1 MAQNFTQTVFTGDRI
16 VHGCPYREEHPKFVI
31 QGWTETGEVCQIPM
45 GESLLSR
52 HMLLLGGIGTG
63 KSNAFNFLIN
73 RTLSNLTTND
83 VVLIFDTKG
92 DYFREF
98 HQPGDIVI
106 SNDER
111 ASGTNGANYWNIFE
125 ELMIDERVEENI
137 LEMAK
142 GFFYEK
148 IQSSTQPFFPNA
160 AKDLFSAMLLHL
172 IRTEKNESLRNNAS
186 LRQIFDQFSVEVMKK
201 ILRSH
206 PDLKAMESYI
216 ADERSGQTLGIV
228 AELQQMIREIFI
240 GNFAKRGDL
249 SIRKLIRQK
258 GGKVIFVEY
267 DLGIGSLLTPVYR
280 LLIDLAIKEALC
292 RKENEGNVYF
302 FIDEFRLLP
311 HLSHIDDGINFGR
324 SLGAKFFFGVQNID
338 QIADAYG
345 KDLAGSILS
354 GFGTMLAFRVND
366 AGSREFIK
374 QQYGRNMKLN
384 TFMSA
389 VSTRGIV
396 EQLTEGNVIEDVDI
410 NDLPVGWCLVRTP
423 GCMPFRFRF
432 PLYKTR

>member
-1 MAQNFTQTVFTGDRI
+1 MRKTAI
-16 VHGCPYREEHPKFVI
+16 I
-31 QGWTETGEVCQIPM
+31 LL
-45 GESLLSR
+45 LLS
-52 HMLLLGGIGTG
+52 
-63 KSNAFNFLIN
+63 A
-73 RTLSNLTTND
+73 LTAGAQY
-83 VVLIFDTKG
+83 LEHG
-92 DYFREF
+92 SMWY
-98 HQPGDIVI
+98 
-106 SNDER
+106 
-111 ASGTNGANYWNIFE
+111 NGALVYT
-125 ELMIDERVEENI
+125 
-137 LEMAK
+137 A
-142 GFFYEK
+142 
-148 IQSSTQPFFPNA
+148 T
-160 AKDLFSAMLLHL
+160 LH
-172 IRTEKNESLRNNAS
+172 E
-186 LRQIFDQFSVEVMKK
+186 
-201 ILRSH
+201 
-206 PDLKAMESYI
+206 
-216 ADERSGQTLGIV
+216 
-228 AELQQMIREIFI
+228 
-240 GNFAKRGDL
+240 
-249 SIRKLIRQK
+249 

-354 GFGTMLAFRVND
+354 GLGTMLAFRVND

-396 EQLTEGNVIEDVDI
+396 EQLTEGNVIEDADI